1 METEKP
7 DDIKPAANELNP
19 SATPALPASSMLV
32 LVQFEKSWS
41 VYNKGETAGFAP
53 DKADW
58 LLKKKMAV
66 KA

>member
-19 SATPALPASSMLV
+19 PAIPVPTSSTLV
-32 LVQFEKSWS
+32 LVKFEKSWS
-41 VYNKGETAGFAP
+41 VYNQGETAGFAS

-58 LLKKKMAV
+58 LLKKKIAV